1 LREQADAGGG
11 SSRGR
16 RGPIKVMLVDDH
28 ALVRSAVRQALA
40 APDIEVV
47 AEAASAADALEQA
60 PRLHPDVLLLD
71 INLPG
76 TDGLSLLRDLAPR
89 LPRTKIVMLTVSE
102 DRRDLLQAVRGG
114 ASGYLTKDLGPQAL
128 QRAVR
133 GITSGDLAMS
143 RGMAA
148 DVVRELAAAVR
159 STTGAREGVQ
169 GGSELTSLSVRELE
183 VLRHL
188 AAGHTDR
195 EIATR
200 LGISPR
206 TVETHVG
213 SVLHKLGVRNRAQ
226 AAARYRAVAE
236 ADG

>member
-1 LREQADAGGG
+1 MR
-11 SSRGR
+11 
-16 RGPIKVMLVDDH
+16 VMLVDDH
-28 ALVRSAVRQALA
+28 ALVRAAVRQALT

-47 AEAASAADALEQA
+47 GEAATADEALLLVPQL
-60 PRLHPDVLLLD
+60 RPDLLLLD

-76 TDGLSLLRDLAPR
+76 TDGLRLLRELGPR
-89 LPRTKIVMLTVSE
+89 LPEMRIVMLTVSASK
-102 DRRDLLQAVRGG
+102 RDLLEAMRNG
-114 ASGYLTKDLGPQAL
+114 AAGYLTKDLGPEAL

-133 GITSGDLAMS
+133 GIRAGDLPMS

-148 DVVRELAAAVR
+148 EVVRTLAGDR
-159 STTGAREGVQ
+159 RRTGAARATDDPFADLSDRE
-169 GGSELTSLSVRELE
+169 RE

-188 AAGHTDR
+188 ADGLTDR

-226 AAARYRAVAE
+226 AARRYLESGVGGDAA
-236 ADG
+236 

>member
-1 LREQADAGGG
+1 MTGNAGRVRGGAGPGGG
-11 SSRGR
+11 AIR
-16 RGPIKVMLVDDH
+16 VMLVDDH

-40 APDIEVV
+40 APDIQVV
-47 AEAASAADALEQA
+47 GEAASATEALELA

-76 TDGLSLLRDLAPR
+76 TDGLSVLRELAPR
-89 LPRTKIVMLTVSE
+89 LPRTKIVMLTVSG
-102 DRRDLLQAVRGG
+102 DRRDLLQAVRSG
-114 ASGYLTKDLGPQAL
+114 AAGYLTKDLGPEAL

-133 GITSGDLAMS
+133 GIQSGDLAMS

-148 DVVRELAAAVR
+148 DVVRELAAAIRPKR
-159 STTGAREGVQ
+159 SPESTP
-169 GGSELTSLSVRELE
+169 GGDELMSLSVRELE

-188 AAGHTDR
+188 ASGLTDR
-195 EIATR
+195 EIGER

-213 SVLHKLGVRNRAQ
+213 SVLHKLAVRNRAQ
-226 AAARYRAVAE
+226 AATRYRAIASEE
-236 ADG
+236 A